1 MLGAWKVMGGPLG
14 VEGSFVAT
22 SSPMV
27 ARVTPATRVIGL
39 AVTAQCRVMSSSVR
53 GAMVRVTM
61 ASMGGVVMA
70 VMRVSVGWVASSAG
84 GVDDRGQQHHGNKQQ
99 HCRFHLAFGVVRAA
113 ATWK

>member
-1 MLGAWKVMGGPLG
+1 MMGGPLG

-27 ARVTPATRVIGL
+27 ARVTAATRVIGL

-53 GAMVRVTM
+53 GAM

-70 VMRVSVGWVASSAG
+70 VMRVSVGWVASSGG